1 MSFKD
6 RLFICSQYLLP
17 HHLLSRLIGF
27 AADCRATWFK
37 DRLIAWFARRYQVD
51 MREAQ
56 VEDLQAYEHF
66 NAFFTRALKDGARP
80 LAQEPG
86 AVLCPADGAISQ
98 LGPIEHGRIFQAK
111 GHSYSLAELL
121 GGDAELAAPF
131 MGGDFATVYLS
142 PRDYHR
148 VHMPLAG
155 TLREMVYVPGRL
167 FSVNQTTAENVPE
180 LFARNER
187 VVCLFDTERGPM
199 AVVLVGAMIV
209 ASIETV
215 WAGLVTPPKR
225 ELKTFRYD
233 EAARAPIRLEK
244 RRRAGS
250 LQAGL
255 HRHRPVRPAAGRV
268 QRRPRGSEPG
278 AHGRMP
284 GPAETGLTS
293 PGRSAPSVSVP
304 SLPAA
309 GTSRRDRGVRRLR
322 VHFDAARV
330 RKGPIEP
337 VPTPRSGK
345 RTAAQFLS
353 WPRR

>member
-1 MSFKD
+1 
-6 RLFICSQYLLP
+6 
-17 HHLLSRLIGF
+17 
-27 AADCRATWFK
+27 
-37 DRLIAWFARRYQVD
+37 
-51 MREAQ
+51 
-56 VEDLQAYEHF
+56 
-66 NAFFTRALKDGARP
+66 
-80 LAQEPG
+80 
-86 AVLCPADGAISQ
+86 
-98 LGPIEHGRIFQAK
+98 
-111 GHSYSLAELL
+111 
-121 GGDAELAAPF
+121 
-131 MGGDFATVYLS
+131 
-142 PRDYHR
+142 
-148 VHMPLAG
+148 MPLAG

-244 RRRAGS
+244 GAELGRFKLGSTAIVLFGPQQVAFNDGPGQRARCAWANAWPCRNSPDLG
-250 LQAGL
+250 GTE
-255 HRHRPVRPAAGRV
+255 RPERLRPI
-268 QRRPRGSEPG
+268 S
-278 AHGRMP
+278 
-284 GPAETGLTS
+284 
-293 PGRSAPSVSVP
+293 
-304 SLPAA
+304 PAA